1 MKKNMGE
8 FDEGLKKLF
17 NSFKKRFGL
26 KCGESLD
33 YVDNILKDRSYA
45 VLYFTSDITYT
56 KELIEEIN
64 SSGVGSA
71 YGLYRNTYDSVDEIK
86 EAVPNIIGDGGDKF
100 IVVEIDDK
108 SKFRLEEIPHTTF
121 VKLCRSY
128 GEIVVDI
135 VKSRE
140 YIEEEDIHRMRDCD
154 SREFNLLYRS
164 LYMKRREIKPKL
176 FRSNVRMDT
185 VQMSSICSGHSEEV
199 VFVCYRDQKI
209 VGFIVFEN
217 VIDKVNDGLEHSYDI
232 YVKDLFVLEEYRR
245 IGIATRLF
253 REVCRYAD
261 KCRHKS
267 VRLRN
272 WAFDKDVEGF
282 INSLNKKVL
291 HTTYEIE
298 L

>member
-33 YVDNILKDRSYA
+33 YVDNILEDKSYS

-199 VFVCYRDQKI
+199 VFVCGGASIYRQMLPYVNEMIISVVKKEVEGNIYFPEYENDFE
-209 VGFIVFEN
+209 VYEEVDYEEFIV
-217 VIDKVNDGLEHSYDI
+217 KYM
-232 YVKDLFVLEEYRR
+232 RR
-245 IGIATRLF
+245 
-253 REVCRYAD
+253 
-261 KCRHKS
+261 K
-267 VRLRN
+267 
-272 WAFDKDVEGF
+272 
-282 INSLNKKVL
+282 
-291 HTTYEIE
+291 
-298 L
+298 